1 MIKFSAK
8 FVTTGKIRSKICS
21 VFCKEIWCA
30 IQQYDNRII
39 FKPKEREESGSDQ
52 FPPFN
57 STVDCR
63 LTSSHSRGRG
73 RWFSLVLSSEEERSE
88 VDSRHYLRELCS
100 WECYES
106 HSFVVGAIQCGY
118 IVCLILFSYAE
129 WRLSIGKSSSLK
141 NPFLALAQQHY
152 NGIRE
157 SYISRLWEVSWR
169 VTWWWEWFC
178 EFEDMSC
185 LWITFS
191 GRCSVFSVHSNISS
205 SKLCWETWMPSWVI
219 ARTIGA
225 DESFFSQVY

>member
-73 RWFSLVLSSEEERSE
+73 RWLSLVLSSEEERSE
-88 VDSRHYLRELCS
+88 VDSRHCLRELCS

-129 WRLSIGKSSSLK
+129 WRLYRKEFISKESILSTGSVTLQWNSRELYFAFMRGVLK
-141 NPFLALAQQHY
+141 GYVMMRMILW
-152 NGIRE
+152 IRRHVVPLN
-157 SYISRLWEVSWR
+157 YFLWEVQCF
-169 VTWWWEWFC
+169 FC
-178 EFEDMSC
+178 S
-185 LWITFS
+185 L
-191 GRCSVFSVHSNISS
+191 
-205 SKLCWETWMPSWVI
+205 
-219 ARTIGA
+219 
-225 DESFFSQVY
+225 